1 MNKTIQDKIEQFKKM
16 AKTQGSKS
24 VSPPARSGQIDSL
37 SQVIRS
43 KKDADD
49 FMAELNAVIKRS

>member
-1 MNKTIQDKIEQFKKM
+1 MNKSVQEKIDQFKKL
-16 AKTQGSKS
+16 AKTQGSKREP
-24 VSPPARSGQIDSL
+24 SPMSSGHVDSL
-37 SQVIRS
+37 SQVIRT